1 MLIESQSANR
11 LFKQEVFIMSK
22 NEIIKL
28 DDNSLSTIIR
38 LIESHRQNAFR
49 KVNEEL
55 VSLYYEIGKFLSEK
69 ISLEKWGNKKI
80 DLLANEIHKRYPS
93 LKGISRPNL
102 YRMIQFYEAYRDNA
116 IVSTLL
122 RQISWSNNVLILSTT
137 KTTLLLN
144 VPLLEVHLH

>member
-38 LIESHRQNAFR
+38 LIESHRQSAFR

-93 LKGISRPNL
+93 LKGVVVPTFIVWFN
-102 YRMIQFYEAYRDNA
+102 YMILTE
-116 IVSTLL
+116 TM
-122 RQISWSNNVLILSTT
+122 
-137 KTTLLLN
+137 
-144 VPLLEVHLH
+144 